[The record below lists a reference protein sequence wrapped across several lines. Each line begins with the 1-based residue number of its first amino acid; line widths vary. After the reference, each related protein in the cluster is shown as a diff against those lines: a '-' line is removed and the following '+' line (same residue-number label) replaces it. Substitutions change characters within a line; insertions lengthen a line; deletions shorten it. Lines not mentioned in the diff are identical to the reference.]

1 MDKQWETA
9 MLKYRKRDL
18 ICVGRDGNDEFV
30 KAPFSEECYV
40 NLAREIIHR
49 FRPDDEM
56 LQGCSS
62 SDCDS
67 ELELMTDFNL
77 YFLSLICTSASWDN
91 REAVS
96 SQGLLR
102 E

>member
-1 MDKQWETA
+1 
-9 MLKYRKRDL
+9 
-18 ICVGRDGNDEFV
+18 
-30 KAPFSEECYV
+30 
-40 NLAREIIHR
+40 
-49 FRPDDEM
+49 M